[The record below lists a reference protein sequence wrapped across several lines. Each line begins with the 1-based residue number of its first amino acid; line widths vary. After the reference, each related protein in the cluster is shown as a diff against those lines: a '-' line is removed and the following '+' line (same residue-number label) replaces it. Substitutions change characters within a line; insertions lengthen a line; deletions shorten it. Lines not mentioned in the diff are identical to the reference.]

1 MKRYIIL
8 LFRLLKMQLKL
19 YLSAAFIGCIVGVL
33 IFYPLY
39 DFVYFHEHGVDNI
52 SAFNYISGRF
62 IESLQGN
69 TPIKTWFIAKVGIVF
84 GVVLAWVYGK
94 LHNKLAQ
101 IEQLTAELQR
111 DLKGSIKQG
120 EGPLLEFKSSFRW
133 DYQQECTNK
142 NIETAVIKTLAGFLN
157 SYSGGTLLIGVADDG
172 DILGLDKDFKTLRRK
187 DSDGYEQL
195 MMTTIAT
202 SLGARFCQ
210 YIHIMFHFVDE
221 QYVCRLI
228 VNPSADPVFFK
239 QNKDAKFFLRTGGGT
254 RDLNIEDATDYIS
267 QRWRR

>member
-1 MKRYIIL
+1 MKRYMVL
-8 LFRLLKMQLKL
+8 LIRLVKMQFRL
-19 YLSAAFIGCIVGVL
+19 YLAAAFIGGVVGIL

-39 DFVYFHEHGVDNI
+39 DFVYFHEHGVENMT
-52 SAFNYISGRF
+52 AFDYISGRF
-62 IESLQGN
+62 IASLQGH

-94 LHNKLAQ
+94 LHKKLAQ

-111 DLKGSIKQG
+111 DLKASIQQG

-133 DYQQECTNK
+133 DYQQACTNK
-142 NIETAVIKTLAGFLN
+142 NIETAVIKTLAGFMN
-157 SYSGGTLLIGVADDG
+157 SHVGGTLLIGIADDG
-172 DILGLDKDFKTLRRK
+172 KVLGLENDFNTLRRK

-195 MMTTIAT
+195 LMTTIAS

-210 YIHIMFHFVDE
+210 YIHVMFHLVNE
-221 QYVCRLI
+221 NYVCRLI
-228 VNPSADPVFFK
+228 VNPSPHPVFFK
-239 QNKDAKFFLRTGGGT
+239 QNKDAKFYLRTGGGT

-267 QRWRR
+267 QRWGR

>member
-1 MKRYIIL
+1 MKRYIL
-8 LFRLLKMQLKL
+8 LLLRLLKMQLKL
-19 YLSAAFIGCIVGVL
+19 YLSAALIGCIAGVIIL
-33 IFYPLY
+33 YPLY
-39 DFVYFHEHGVDNI
+39 DFIYFHEHGVENKT
-52 SAFNYISGRF
+52 AFNYIFERL
-62 IESLQGN
+62 INSLQGH
-69 TPIKTWFIAKVGIVF
+69 TPVETWFLAKVGMGF
-84 GVVLAWVYGK
+84 GVILAWVYGK
-94 LHNKLAQ
+94 LHKKLAQ

-157 SYSGGTLLIGVADDG
+157 SYLGGTLLIGVADNG
-172 DILGLDKDFKTLRRK
+172 GIIGLDKDFKTLRRK

-195 MMTTIAT
+195 LMTTVAST
-202 SLGARFCQ
+202 LGARFCQ
-210 YIHIMFHFVDE
+210 YIHVMFHFVDE

-228 VNPSADPVFFK
+228 VNPSSHPAFFK

-254 RDLNIEDATDYIS
+254 RELNIEEATDYIS